1 MRHSVVWKCQPQH
14 TSTEVGLRLLHMGLR
29 KHTLQSSIW
38 KKYSSWLV
46 PWKSPLDTEV
56 FGLRPPVTFMNLL
69 RSLSSSCDQDF
80 GGSKSWFQQ
89 PQVRVYSLYERAVS
103 VEIYLD
109 TRTSFSE
116 RLRLIFK
123 LSTYILIWKTED
135 NLIFLFACTLTKRDQ
150 YINQVSFPTNLMG
163 RKTPKC
169 YEKTGFFMNI
179 AMSKM
184 LIIQTIREKQED
196 QQMTMK
202 RLWIKRLSILCG
214 DRWESWVPQIPLSVQ
229 ISGRVF

>member
-1 MRHSVVWKCQPQH
+1 M
-14 TSTEVGLRLLHMGLR
+14 
-29 KHTLQSSIW
+29 
-38 KKYSSWLV
+38 
-46 PWKSPLDTEV
+46 
-56 FGLRPPVTFMNLL
+56 TFMNLL

-202 RLWIKRLSILCG
+202 RL
-214 DRWESWVPQIPLSVQ
+214 
-229 ISGRVF
+229 